1 MSPHTPP
8 EPVASPNHVEW
19 FSQEVH
25 THDMPLRAYLRG
37 SFPSLPDVDDIV
49 QESYVRIWRI
59 RTTAPV
65 RSAKA
70 LLFTIARRLALDLV
84 RRRQSSPIAVAADVD
99 HLFAYDTAPGP
110 FEATVMKHETDLLVS
125 AIDALPARCR
135 EIFILCQVQGF
146 SHKEVAARLGISKNT
161 VSVQVARGLQRC
173 EQYLRRHLC
182 RS

>member
-1 MSPHTPP
+1 MSPTTRP
-8 EPVASPNHVEW
+8 EPAASPDHLEW

-25 THDMPLRAYLRG
+25 AHDLPLKAYLRG
-37 SFPSLPDVDDIV
+37 SFPSLPDLDDIV

-59 RTTAPV
+59 RATAPI

-84 RRRQSSPIAVAADVD
+84 RRRQSSPIAMVTDVNQ
-99 HLFAYDTAPGP
+99 LFVYDTTPGP
-110 FEATVMKHETDLLVS
+110 VEAVVLKHETDLLVT

-135 EIFILCQVQGF
+135 EIFILCQVEGL

-173 EQYLRRHLC
+173 ELYLRRHLS